1 MLFWLSVSGNLA
13 NQKAMVKSPIFGKI
27 IPSYPIIPCGQ
38 MVILLPGNVWNV
50 GYALRPGVWNVC
62 LCHLGQEEQHVP
74 AE

>member
-27 IPSYPIIPCGQ
+27 IPSYPIIPYGQ
-38 MVILLPGNVWNV
+38 MVILLPGNV
-50 GYALRPGVWNVC
+50 LRPGVWNVC